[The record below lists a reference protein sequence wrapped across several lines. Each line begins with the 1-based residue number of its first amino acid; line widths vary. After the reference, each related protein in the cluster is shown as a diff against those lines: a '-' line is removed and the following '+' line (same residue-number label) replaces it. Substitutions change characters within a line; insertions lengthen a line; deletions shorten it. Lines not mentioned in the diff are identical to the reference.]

1 MDQADPRA
9 AAAPGGALA
18 DAAKTQELVPLAPL
32 AAHLA
37 AAGMVAS
44 EAQVLGVRRV
54 GLGQS
59 NLTFMVEL
67 ARGTEVVL
75 RRPPPGPLPP
85 SAHDVLREHRVMS
98 ALERG
103 PVPVARP
110 LLACPDPGVI
120 GAPFFLMERVPGDA
134 LRFELP
140 PAFVDAPPS
149 GRRRFGERAV
159 DALAALYR
167 LDPAEIGLADLGRSS
182 GYLERQLRRW
192 RAQLEHARV
201 RPMHALERVGEW
213 LADHLPAGQDEGRLV
228 HGDYKLDN
236 LLFSPRPP
244 ARLLAVADWEL
255 ATLGDPLADL
265 GWLLAFWRQAGDPP
279 PELKI
284 IPRLT
289 ELPGFL
295 TREELTERYA
305 AQTGRRL
312 PDLTFYVVF
321 AMWKMAVLLEGH
333 WARRVRGTADHFD
346 YDYLEA
352 GNPAFTERIRQ
363 IAESGLTGS

>member
-1 MDQADPRA
+1 MGDSRPAED
-9 AAAPGGALA
+9 
-18 DAAKTQELVPLAPL
+18 LVPLAPL
-32 AAHLA
+32 ARYLA
-37 AAGMVAS
+37 EHRVVAAEGQLVA
-44 EAQVLGVRRV
+44 ARRV

-59 NLTFMVEL
+59 NLTFVLQLADGGEL
-67 ARGTEVVL
+67 VL

-85 SAHDVLREHRVMS
+85 SAHDVLREHRVM
-98 ALERG
+98 AGLERS

-110 LLACPDPGVI
+110 LLACADPAVI
-120 GAPFFLMERVPGDA
+120 GAPFYRMERVRGDA

-140 PAFVDAPPS
+140 PAFAAAPAAA
-149 GRRRFGERAV
+149 RRGFGEGAV
-159 DALAALYR
+159 DALAALHT
-167 LDPAEIGLADLGRSS
+167 LEPAAIGLADLGKSS

-192 RAQLEHARV
+192 RGQLDFARV
-201 RPMHALERVGEW
+201 RPMDALDWVADW
-213 LADHLPAGQDEGRLV
+213 LGQHLPVGQQEGRVV

-236 LLFSPRPP
+236 LLFGTEPP
-244 ARLLAVADWEL
+244 VRLLAVVDWEL

-289 ELPGFL
+289 ELPGFSS
-295 TREELTERYA
+295 RAELTERYA
-305 AQTGRRL
+305 ERTGRQL

-333 WARRVRGTADHFD
+333 WARRVRGTAGQFD

-352 GNPAFTERIRQ
+352 GNPAFAERIRRT
-363 IAESGLTGS
+363 AEVGLAG